1 MEEVEFDASG
11 KDNLYHLLYN
21 TQGECSVGS
30 KKLFKCVERIV
41 AILGNSAYQLAFEKG
56 EVLFGGQ
63 KGGLRGKWTFGIK
76 FFQKYRFWFSEKIS
90 AQGCLSDD
98 GGVSIG
104 PVWCQCPGPLPTP
117 GQGLDGSVAGASGRS
132 NFKIKM
138 LFGGEPPFLHH
149 RHPCVPLH
157 VVVSAKSFGW

>member
-1 MEEVEFDASG
+1 MIFPSQKRKSCREG
-11 KDNLYHLLYN
+11 K
-21 TQGECSVGS
+21 
-30 KKLFKCVERIV
+30 
-41 AILGNSAYQLAFEKG
+41 
-56 EVLFGGQ
+56 
-63 KGGLRGKWTFGIK
+63 KGGLRGKRTFGIK
-76 FFQKYRFWFSEKIS
+76 FLESMALDAGKDSGVKR
-90 AQGCLSDD
+90 LSGD
-98 GGVSIG
+98 GRVSIG